1 MDRTTA
7 DINDIR
13 IPGEGD
19 AIATALVALDE
30 RLTAWA
36 TAMREACRQ
45 VADAASTRRPIVAEE
60 PLATATLEAPA
71 PAADMASGLDPA
83 QPVGVEPTAISSGT
97 VKLDA
102 EPASPLEVS
111 SQVASAEEQ
120 AAPKESPSEADSTT
134 SQTMLTEQMS
144 VAAPEP
150 ANVVSAAEQD
160 EALLASLDPEAAKA
174 IKVMRR
180 LSPDRKS
187 VKELLAEYEANRSA
201 QPPAAQPKKKSWFSR
216 G

>member
-19 AIATALVALDE
+19 AIATALAALDE

-36 TAMREACRQ
+36 AAMREACRQ
-45 VADAASTRRPIVAEE
+45 VTDVAAARRPIVAGE
-60 PLATATLEAPA
+60 PLAAAKLKTPA
-71 PAADMASGLDPA
+71 PAAEMTSGLDSA
-83 QPVGVEPTAISSGT
+83 QPVGVVPTAISPDT

-102 EPASPLEVS
+102 APASPVEVL
-111 SQVASAEEQ
+111 QVASVEEQ
-120 AAPKESPSEADSTT
+120 SAPKEPPSEADSAT
-134 SQTMLTEQMS
+134 SRSMSTEPVS
-144 VAAPEP
+144 VAVPEP
-150 ANVVSAAEQD
+150 ENVMSAAERD
-160 EALLASLDPEAAKA
+160 EALLASLDPETAKA

-180 LSPDRKS
+180 LSPDHKS
-187 VKELLAEYEANRSA
+187 VKELLAEYEANRPA